1 MGGAKIIEG
10 KPDKI
15 GNRDITK
22 CVSVSV
28 RADLASIEIEL
39 SQTVKPEAV

>member
-22 CVSVSV
+22 WV

-39 SQTVKPEAV
+39 SQTVKPETV